1 LQSIVLD
8 VIDIDDGEDDDD
20 DLMVIGQISRK
31 RNKGKAL
38 EAIHED
44 MLGKTSVLKSAR
56 AGRNRAAA
64 PGLTITDEP
73 ENETLRKLRSFKQF
87 DTVTD
92 TSDHH
97 FIKNDSS
104 MKQVSFFKI
113 ILKAYFVSV
122 LILIIRI
129 YILPIS

>member
-1 LQSIVLD
+1 LLLLQSIVLD

-31 RNKGKAL
+31 CNKGKAL

-44 MLGKTSVLKSAR
+44 VLGKTGVLKSSR
-56 AGRNRAAA
+56 RKRAAA

-73 ENETLRKLRSFKQF
+73 ENETLRKLRSFKKF

-97 FIKNDSS
+97 FIKSNSS
-104 MKQVSFFKI
+104 MKQVSFF
-113 ILKAYFVSV
+113 FFF
-122 LILIIRI
+122 
-129 YILPIS
+129 

>member
-1 LQSIVLD
+1 LLLLQSIVLD

-31 RNKGKAL
+31 CNKGKAL

-44 MLGKTSVLKSAR
+44 VLGKTGVLKSSR
-56 AGRNRAAA
+56 RKRAAA

-73 ENETLRKLRSFKQF
+73 EN

-97 FIKNDSS
+97 FNKSHSS
-104 MKQVSFFKI
+104 MKQVSFFLFFKKNI
-113 ILKAYFVSV
+113 YILKAYFVSV

-129 YILPIS
+129 YILLPIS